1 MIEGSTRLN
10 TGLVNEGKTIIYAN
24 RTVMSYL
31 RRQARNAKNVR
42 LDYKGVL
49 GWDGK
54 ERQELYFDGFPVHQT
69 DALLN
74 TEAAVTGL

>member
-1 MIEGSTRLN
+1 M
-10 TGLVNEGKTIIYAN
+10 A
-24 RTVMSYL
+24 YL

-42 LDYKGVL
+42 MDYRGVL

-54 ERQELYFDGFPVHQT
+54 ERQELFFDGFPVHQT